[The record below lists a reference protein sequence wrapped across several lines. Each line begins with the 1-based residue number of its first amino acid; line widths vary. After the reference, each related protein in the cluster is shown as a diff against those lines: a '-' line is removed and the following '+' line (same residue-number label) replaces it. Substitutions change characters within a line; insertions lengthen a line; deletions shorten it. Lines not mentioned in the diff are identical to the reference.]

1 MIRKIIQIDETRCNG
16 CGLCAQAC
24 HEGAIAMVN
33 GKAKLIRDDYC
44 DGLGNCLPV
53 CPMDAITM
61 VEREALAFDEQAV
74 KALMAQ
80 PPQGAGCPSSRE
92 REIHRDG
99 ASQRE
104 GVTVPSQLSHWPVQI
119 QLVSLQAPY
128 LDGADLLIAADCTA
142 FAYGDFHRR
151 FLKGRVALVGCP
163 KLDPVNY
170 EEKLSA
176 ILRLREI
183 RSITVVRMEVPC
195 CGGLER
201 AVRSALENSGK
212 DLPLQVVTVAID
224 GRILGE

>member
-1 MIRKIIQIDETRCNG
+1 M
-16 CGLCAQAC
+16 
-24 HEGAIAMVN
+24 
-33 GKAKLIRDDYC
+33 
-44 DGLGNCLPV
+44 
-53 CPMDAITM
+53 
-61 VEREALAFDEQAV
+61 
-74 KALMAQ
+74 
-80 PPQGAGCPSSRE
+80 
-92 REIHRDG
+92 
-99 ASQRE
+99 
-104 GVTVPSQLSHWPVQI
+104 
-119 QLVSLQAPY
+119 
-128 LDGADLLIAADCTA
+128 
-142 FAYGDFHRR
+142 
-151 FLKGRVALVGCP
+151 ALVGCP

>member
-1 MIRKIIQIDETRCNG
+1 
-16 CGLCAQAC
+16 
-24 HEGAIAMVN
+24 MVN

-80 PPQGAGCPSSRE
+80 PPQGAGCPGSRE

-104 GVTVPSQLSHWPVQI
+104 GDTVPSQLSHWPVQI
-119 QLVSLQAPY
+119 QLVSLQAPC

-170 EEKLSA
+170 EEKLTA